1 MLWIFSVNKHARP
14 SFIQKF
20 RNTFAYEMTN
30 SRDATEINN
39 IQVFNGSQ
47 LLEENYFF
55 SGKKLL
61 KSSQWKCSG
70 ILILSIA

>member
-1 MLWIFSVNKHARP
+1 MNFQCEQACKP
-14 SFIQKF
+14 SFIPKF

-47 LLEENYFF
+47 LHEENYFF